1 MIQKKIVMLG
11 SFAVGKTSLVAR
23 YVRSIFSEKYLT
35 TIGVKVDKK
44 EVALGDGLP
53 TVLLLL
59 WDLYGD
65 DEFQAIRPS
74 LLRGASGYFLV
85 ADGTRPASLERL
97 LPLHQLAQDVL
108 GNVPYLILLNKTDLV
123 ADWALSDKEERRLSE
138 LGPVIKTS
146 AKTGIGVDEA
156 FVRLS
161 SGMLAADGIIRR

>member
-59 WDLYGD
+59 WDIYGD

-85 ADGTRPASLERL
+85 ADGTRPSSLEWFL
-97 LPLHQLAQDVL
+97 LLHQLAQDVL
-108 GNVPYLILLNKTDLV
+108 GKVPYLIMLNKSIRP
-123 ADWALSDKEERRLSE
+123 ADRIWKERGARCRVVCGGTLWERKQRKQHLSRCVEARR
-138 LGPVIKTS
+138 G
-146 AKTGIGVDEA
+146 
-156 FVRLS
+156 
-161 SGMLAADGIIRR
+161 